1 MGIIRVNTIRVHAW
15 HGCLKEES
23 IIGSEYTV
31 DVELQ
36 ADLKNSASSDR
47 LQDTVDYVH
56 VHQIVKEEMAIKS
69 KLLEHVAQRI
79 LDRFFRELDLLEE
92 AQVAVSKINPPIG
105 GDVASVTIVM
115 RQNRSAEN
123 KIIP

>member
-31 DVELQ
+31 DVELET
-36 ADLKNSASSDR
+36 DLQQSSRSDK

-79 LDRFFRELDLLEE
+79 LDRFFEELHLLDK

-115 RQNRSAEN
+115 EQSRAS
-123 KIIP
+123 KIKK

>member
-31 DVELQ
+31 DVQLETDLQ
-36 ADLKNSASSDR
+36 QSSRSDQLK
-47 LQDTVDYVH
+47 DTVDYVH

-79 LDRFFRELDLLEE
+79 LDRFFEELHLLEK

-115 RQNRSAEN
+115 EQSRAS
-123 KIIP
+123 KIKK

>member
-31 DVELQ
+31 DVELET
-36 ADLKNSASSDR
+36 DLKQSSRSDQ

-79 LDRFFRELDLLEE
+79 LDRFFEELHLLDK

-115 RQNRSAEN
+115 EQSRAS
-123 KIIP
+123 KIKK

>member
-15 HGCLKEES
+15 HGSLKEES

-36 ADLKNSASSDR
+36 TDLKKSSQTDS

-79 LDRFFRELDLLEE
+79 LDRFFAELEPLEK

-115 RQNRSAEN
+115 EQSRASEN
-123 KIIP
+123 KK

>member
-36 ADLKNSASSDR
+36 TDLKKSSQTDS

-79 LDRFFRELDLLEE
+79 LDRFFAELEPLEK

-115 RQNRSAEN
+115 EQSRASKN
-123 KIIP
+123 KK

>member
-36 ADLKNSASSDR
+36 TDLTTSSSSDN
-47 LQDTVDYVH
+47 LKDTVDYVH
-56 VHQIVKEEMAIKS
+56 VHQIVKEEMATKS

-79 LDRFFRELDLLEE
+79 LDRFFAELPPLEK

-105 GDVASVTIVM
+105 GDVASVTIVIEQS
-115 RQNRSAEN
+115 RAS
-123 KIIP
+123 KIKK